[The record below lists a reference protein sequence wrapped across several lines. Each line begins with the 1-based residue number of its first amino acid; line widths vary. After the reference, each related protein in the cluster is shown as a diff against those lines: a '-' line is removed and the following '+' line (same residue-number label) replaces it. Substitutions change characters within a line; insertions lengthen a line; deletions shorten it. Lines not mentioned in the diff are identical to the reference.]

1 LQGDPGGRLFY
12 LRCLRGADGGGQP
25 DRCCGLEDDVAGT
38 GVKAARFSHVVAQ
51 SVARALQLL
60 ISVVYLKPS
69 SSQYR
74 AVGHPIGNAVGEH
87 LVPGSASIG
96 RRALDEADADAAVS
110 ALSRNRTWAAHSSA

>member
-1 LQGDPGGRLFY
+1 M
-12 LRCLRGADGGGQP
+12 GGGQP
-25 DRCCGLEDDVAGT
+25 DRCCGSEDHVAGT
-38 GVKAARFSHVVAQ
+38 GVKAPRFNCVVAQ

-60 ISVVYLKPS
+60 ISVVYLNKPS

-87 LVPGSASIG
+87 LVDRATAALGIDG

-110 ALSRNRTWAAHSSA
+110 ALSRNRTWAARSSA